1 VRLLLDTCTF
11 LWIISDSPELSKRAR
26 KLFVDPANDVY
37 LSTVSTLEIAV
48 KYELGRLPLPEPPGR
63 FIPHQRKLHGIES
76 LPLDE
81 ETTLQLARLPKI
93 HRDPFDRLLICQ
105 AMVHDLVIVTPDE
118 SISKHPVR
126 CTW

>member
-1 VRLLLDTCTF
+1 MKLLLDTCTF

-37 LSTVSTLEIAV
+37 LSTVSTLEISV
-48 KYELGRLPLPEPPGR
+48 KYELGRLPLPEPPDR
-63 FIPHQRKLHGIES
+63 FIPHQRELHGIES

-105 AMVHDLVIVTPDE
+105 AMVHRLVIVTPDE
-118 SISKHPVR
+118 SISRHPVR

>member
-1 VRLLLDTCTF
+1 MKLLLDTCTF

-26 KLFVDPANDVY
+26 KLFVDPTNDVY

-48 KYELGRLPLPEPPGR
+48 KYELGRLPLPEPPAR
-63 FIPHQRKLHGIES
+63 FIPRQRELHGIES

-81 ETTLQLARLPKI
+81 ETTLRLARLPKI

-118 SISKHPVR
+118 SIVRHPVR